1 LSIIQWR
8 KGTASQ
14 WTTANPVLAVGEP
27 GFETDTGKF
36 KVGDGATAWTS
47 LAYASGG
54 GSLPGDLATI
64 GGLTTAAF
72 GRSLLT
78 QASSAAARSTLG
90 AKTVDATKTGIYQFE
105 QSNTFVALSSLH
117 TRRPF
122 QITQTPS
129 RFRLHI
135 KNYDLIGN
143 AYSSG
148 TLTGVTAYIGAMAV
162 DANGDLNGN
171 FTATPTQIQTST
183 TLSSGTNEIVT
194 GWISPG
200 TFTINPYTW
209 YGISVGW
216 TATSQNVSIGG
227 GVHWFTATPA
237 DAGVASPSGL
247 SRVDN
252 QGLLNMYIEYEYAND
267 VAPVMLV
274 VSNSLSGGGN
284 VASVANRG
292 EVDAWCG
299 QWALTKG
306 GVVATLA
313 AGGAWT
319 AHFPSTSTR
328 WNYYSSLNTPLD
340 PDFVV
345 FFGITS
351 SDVAGGTTVAA
362 TKTLLFDSIAKAKT
376 LWPNAAIVLTTN
388 PPRLGGGSSAALEA
402 NRKEINTWL
411 VTCPGGALVCVDL
424 EDLLTDNGAQMA
436 LTTST
441 ATSLTLN
448 GDTLPRLSDEADSGD
463 HEHWSPR
470 AAGRVAAR
478 MPPNRQVVG

>member
-1 LSIIQWR
+1 
-8 KGTASQ
+8 
-14 WTTANPVLAVGEP
+14 
-27 GFETDTGKF
+27 
-36 KVGDGATAWTS
+36 
-47 LAYASGG
+47 
-54 GSLPGDLATI
+54 
-64 GGLTTAAF
+64 
-72 GRSLLT
+72 
-78 QASSAAARSTLG
+78 
-90 AKTVDATKTGIYQFE
+90 
-105 QSNTFVALSSLH
+105 VALSSLH

-284 VASVANRG
+284 VASVPNRG

-319 AHFPSTSTR
+319 AHFPSSSTR
-328 WNYYSSLNTPLD
+328 WNYYSSLNTALD

-362 TKTLLFDSIAKAKT
+362 TKTAPVRLDCEGENVVAQRGDRVDHQPA
-376 LWPNAAIVLTTN
+376 
-388 PPRLGGGSSAALEA
+388 PPRWWQASATLEA

-470 AAGRVAAR
+470 AARESGCEDASEPSGGWLMAKGVKPYVLSWAGTSAGTVTLPPCCRV
-478 MPPNRQVVG
+478 